1 MPSWNECG
9 WVGVVTTYHGGI
21 HFTGTHLICAYQQS
35 GAGSLD
41 VVDSFACDPN
51 KTYSQLAYHLPPE
64 LVNERDHRC
73 VKDEL

>member
-1 MPSWNECG
+1 MAVSILRG
-9 WVGVVTTYHGGI
+9 RILYAQI
-21 HFTGTHLICAYQQS
+21 YQQS

-51 KTYSQLAYHLPPE
+51 KTYSQLAYHLPAE